1 MGRSLGR
8 FGVHAA
14 LETVS
19 RKDGLTFGRVV
30 KPTDV
35 DSMHTLHCS
44 AVQNIDK

>member
-1 MGRSLGR
+1 MGRFLGR

-14 LETVS
+14 LETMS
-19 RKDGLTFGRVV
+19 RKGGLTFGRVV

-44 AVQNIDK
+44 DVQDIDG